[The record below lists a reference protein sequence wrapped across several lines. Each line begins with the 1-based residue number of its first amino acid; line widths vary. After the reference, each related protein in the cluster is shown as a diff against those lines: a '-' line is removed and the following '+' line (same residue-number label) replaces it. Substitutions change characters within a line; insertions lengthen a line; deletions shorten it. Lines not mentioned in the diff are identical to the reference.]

1 MSAQAPNESTPL
13 VRFGRMQSRGV
24 LLGLS
29 GPRLAAI
36 GLALTCFVIPM
47 FSAGLAG
54 IIVSAPLWAGFAA
67 LGVATYNG
75 RGLADQLPVLAHW
88 SRRIA
93 TRQTNYRVRASA
105 PRPAG
110 TMALPGDTAALRFHH
125 DPVSGA
131 VMVHDPHR
139 QTLTATV
146 QVRHPAYV
154 LLSPGD
160 QAQRLAGW
168 SRALASFAAT
178 GTCAAVQVMES
189 TLPDPGHGVRGWHAE
204 HGVNDASWPSEQY
217 RALLDLAAPTSAT
230 HRTLIV
236 VSLDLRRAAKAIR
249 DGGRGIA
256 GAAEVLRGDMTGVE
270 ASLRAASLTVEG
282 WLDAA
287 ELAVVIRQT
296 YDPAAGR
303 MRPGDPGADL
313 DTAGPTAV
321 HEQWDHLRHDSGY
334 STVLWISEWP
344 RIDVPPHF
352 LHSLVF
358 AQGVRKTISIVAR
371 PLTTGEALRKL
382 RKEKVEYITE
392 ARQKEKI
399 GRIADLA
406 DEQEYSDVLDRER
419 ALISG
424 HADLRFSGFVA
435 VTAPTLDQLRAAVA
449 TTERAAQQSG
459 CETRVLFG
467 QQSQAFTV
475 AALPLARTVN

>member
-1 MSAQAPNESTPL
+1 MSTEAPERPPL

-36 GLALTCFVIPM
+36 GLALACFVIPM

-54 IIVSAPLWAGFAA
+54 IIVSVPLWAGFTA

-75 RGLADQLPVLAHW
+75 RSLADQVPVLGHW
-88 SRRIA
+88 SRRVA
-93 TRQTNYRVRASA
+93 AKQTRYHVRASA

-146 QVRHPAYV
+146 RVRHPAYV

-178 GTCAAVQVMES
+178 GTCAAVQVIES

-204 HGVNDASWPSEQY
+204 HGAHDGSWACREYESLLELTAPS
-217 RALLDLAAPTSAT
+217 SAN

-249 DGGRGIA
+249 DAGRGIA
-256 GAAEVLRGDMTGVE
+256 AAAEALRGDMTGVE
-270 ASLRAASLTVEG
+270 SSLRAASLTVEG
-282 WLDAA
+282 WLSAA
-287 ELAVVIRQT
+287 ELAVMIRQA
-296 YDPAAGR
+296 YDPAAAR
-303 MRPGDPGADL
+303 MRPEDPGADL
-313 DTAGPTAV
+313 ATAGPAAV
-321 HEQWDHLRHDSGY
+321 QEHWDHLRHDSGY

-371 PLTTGEALRKL
+371 PLPSGEALRKL

-392 ARQKEKI
+392 ATQKAKI

-424 HADLRFSGFVA
+424 HADMRFSGFVA
-435 VTAPTLDQLRAAVA
+435 VTASTLDELRASVA
-449 TTERAAQQSG
+449 RIERAAQQCG
-459 CETRVLFG
+459 CETRILFG

>member
-1 MSAQAPNESTPL
+1 MSTQAPERPPL
-13 VRFGRMQSRGV
+13 VRFGRMQSKGV

-29 GPRLAAI
+29 GPRLTAI
-36 GLALTCFVIPM
+36 GLALTCLVIPM

-54 IIVSAPLWAGFAA
+54 LVVSAPLWAGFAA
-67 LGVATYNG
+67 LGLATYNG
-75 RGLADQLPVLAHW
+75 RGLADQVPVLAHW
-88 SRRIA
+88 SRRVA
-93 TRQTNYRVRASA
+93 AKQTRYRVRASA

-110 TMALPGDTAALRFHH
+110 TMALPGDAAALRFHH
-125 DPVSGA
+125 DPISGA
-131 VMVHDPHR
+131 VMVHDPRR
-139 QTLTATV
+139 QTLMAAV
-146 QVRHPAYV
+146 RIRHPAYV

-168 SRALASFAAT
+168 SRVLASFAAT
-178 GTCAAVQVMES
+178 GTCAAVQIMES

-204 HGVNDASWPSEQY
+204 HGVHDGSWAC
-217 RALLDLAAPTSAT
+217 RAYETLLDLAAPSSAG

-256 GAAEVLRGDMTGVE
+256 GAAKVLRGDMTGVE
-270 ASLRAASLTVEG
+270 SSLRAASLTVEG
-282 WLDAA
+282 WLSAA
-287 ELAVVIRQT
+287 ELAVVIRQA
-296 YDPAAGR
+296 YDPSAGR
-303 MRPGDPGADL
+303 MRPDDPGSDL
-313 DTAGPTAV
+313 ATAGPAAV
-321 HEQWDHLRHDSGY
+321 QEQWDHLRHDSGY

-371 PLTTGEALRKL
+371 PLPPGEALRKL
-382 RKEKVEYITE
+382 RKEKVEYVTE
-392 ARQKEKI
+392 ATQKAKI

-424 HADLRFSGFVA
+424 HADMRFSGFVA
-435 VTAPTLDQLRAAVA
+435 VTASTLDELRASVA
-449 TTERAAQQSG
+449 TIERAAQQCG
-459 CETRVLFG
+459 CETRTLFG